1 MLDNEERLRYC
12 RIDLSALNKTKRQ
25 MRRINRQVTLPCG
38 KGIAASVVI
47 YNMALELDKAKL
59 INFISSSRQNQTR
72 IVANERGMCAA
83 LDKMTLWVIF
93 FYSSDQP

>member
-1 MLDNEERLRYC
+1 MKH
-12 RIDLSALNKTKRQ
+12 LSALNKTKRQ

-38 KGIAASVVI
+38 KGIAASVII
-47 YNMALELDKAKL
+47 YNTALELDKAKL
-59 INFISSSRQNQTR
+59 VNFISSSRQNQTR

-83 LDKMTLWVIF
+83 LDKMTLQVIF